1 MAFDHL
7 EAQPAD
13 PLLSLIELFGSDPRR
28 DKIDLSVGV
37 YRDEQGRT
45 PVFAAVKQAEALL
58 VERQQSKSYLGPDG
72 DRAYIALLQDLIFG
86 NSGDAGG
93 HAISGLQTPGGTGA
107 LRLAAEL
114 LALGRPDRR
123 IWLGTPNWPNHG
135 PIFRGAGL
143 AVMTYPHCDPTGQA
157 VDVER
162 LFAAIADARPG
173 DAVLLQICCHN
184 PTGVDPDLDG
194 WRAIAGR
201 LAARGLIPLVD
212 IAYHGL
218 GDGFDADLSAL
229 RLVMAELPEALIA
242 YSCDKNFGLYRDRV
256 GALFFAG
263 RTAEQART
271 VHSNLVAIARA
282 AYSMPPDHGAAVVG
296 MILADAALAADWRGE
311 LDHMRDRI
319 RSVRAAL
326 AGLGRIG
333 AIDLTP
339 LARQKGMFA
348 LLPLPVATIRDLRT
362 RHAIYMAD
370 SGRIN
375 IAGLQIDAIPRLAD
389 ALAMVQLRAAA

>member
-13 PLLSLIELFGSDPRR
+13 PLLSLIELFDSDPRR

-37 YRDEQGRT
+37 YRDEHGRT
-45 PVFAAVKQAEALL
+45 PVFAAVKQAEARL
-58 VERQQSKSYLGPDG
+58 VESQPSKSYLGPDG
-72 DRAYIALLQDLIFG
+72 DRTYVALLQRLIF
-86 NSGDAGG
+86 GDAGG

-135 PIFRGAGL
+135 PIFRGAVL
-143 AVMTYPHCDPTGQA
+143 TVATYPHLDPTGQA

-184 PTGVDPDLDG
+184 PTGIDPDLDA
-194 WRAIAGR
+194 WRTIAGR
-201 LAARGLIPLVD
+201 LAARGLIPLID

-218 GDGFDADLSAL
+218 GDGLDADLAAL
-229 RLVMAELPEALIA
+229 RPIMAELPEALIA

-296 MILADAALAADWRGE
+296 MILADAALTTTWRGE
-311 LDHMRDRI
+311 LDHMRGRI
-319 RSVRAAL
+319 QSVRAAL
-326 AGLGRIG
+326 AELGRIG
-333 AIDLTP
+333 MIDLTP
-339 LARQKGMFA
+339 LGRQKGMFA
-348 LLPLPVATIRDLRT
+348 LLPLPVAMIRDLRT
-362 RHAIYMAD
+362 RHGIYMAD

-375 IAGLQIDAIPRLAD
+375 IAGLQIDAIPCLAD
-389 ALAMVQLRAAA
+389 ALAGVQLRAAA